1 MMFCCTRRRSTVLYI
16 IAAFNATLAVLTCI
30 VNQRV
35 SVTSSLIALC
45 ALVEYGWARAI
56 DRMMQQKIVFH
67 MPEPPMEF

>member
-1 MMFCCTRRRSTVLYI
+1 MYI

-45 ALVEYGWARAI
+45 ALVEYGWARAM

-67 MPEPPMEF
+67 MPEPSMEF